1 MSSEAHGEHS
11 NPPYMLIWV
20 VLLVMTMAEVGF
32 AFLSLP
38 KFWIAVGLCV
48 MAVWKAILVA
58 LYYMHLRWEPKRLW
72 VLVCVPLPLVVIL
85 IVAVTQE
92 F

>member
-1 MSSEAHGEHS
+1 
-11 NPPYMLIWV
+11 
-20 VLLVMTMAEVGF
+20 
-32 AFLSLP
+32 
-38 KFWIAVGLCV
+38 
-48 MAVWKAILVA
+48 
-58 LYYMHLRWEPKRLW
+58 MHLRWEPKRLW